1 MSTSGHLKFQG
12 TNRATFVGETSNIMF
27 DTTTTSL
34 GIGVTGTDHPSSNL
48 YITGNA
54 YISNSISVGGVL
66 TMGTVNV
73 VARHDLE
80 AVTAMGNTTPLTIE
94 FSNATTGIVT
104 TGNVEVGGELTVSG
118 NATVSS
124 NLTVSGNATVSS
136 NLTVSGN
143 ATVSSNLTVSGNV
156 EVSADTQV
164 QEYPPGI
171 LSDYETY
178 VPGHGVF
185 CIKHSGHHSSGPIL
199 NAFNKKAPV
208 GDFWYSDVNT
218 YGGANNL
225 YSGSDIAP
233 NGVSGEWMYMTLPY
247 HVDMKS
253 LQITAR
259 NGEPNSGP
267 KSGIIFGSADG
278 GNTWDQVGSWSD
290 KTSANHWLDG
300 GVASPAFTISSTKLL
315 NVIGF
320 VVTHGQG
327 SYAFTLGEIRFFGI
341 PRPTTLDKDSLSL
354 SRSLDVPRISRYDV
368 DTETPRP
375 EKLLVDFDTTVN
387 SSPTDISGKGNHG
400 AFGGSAYYSNADKA
414 FILANNPAAVS
425 SASTHYIRA
434 ELNNSETGNQYH
446 SVSLWFKVL
455 SGQNS
460 SWRSIFECGENPRS
474 GNSDISLYVPG
485 GDDKLVF
492 AHGGSSM
499 YTDTLT
505 NLYFQWHHVVLTYD
519 GANRKIYLDGTL
531 IKTQATTTWAGVAN
545 MTLHFGRNNHSNA
558 NEGCDCHISNF
569 KLYWQTALEASE
581 VQKLYRLGRTGRS
594 TVITDTS
601 IGIGKAPEAQLD
613 VRGVVNVEGLLQI
626 NNLNARRV
634 LIGYQKFEN
643 NGGTSWA
650 ATQTGWQNAWS
661 VNYVRKKAGSQIYVT
676 CDLCMAQA
684 MGSNGTVS
692 YRHIEGRLKVYD
704 QVTDRYSNATR
715 DWQRIDNSFH
725 EYQRQS
731 RIYYGPHTLP
741 GAQAGWTV
749 TVVAQVE
756 RSSGTGSLSSWGI
769 NIWSGRSVIEV
780 YETMEA

>member
-1 MSTSGHLKFQG
+1 MAFPSLKKPPQIVDMSTNGHLKFQG

-104 TGNVEVGGELTVSG
+104 TGNVEVGDELTVSG
-118 NATVSS
+118 NAT
-124 NLTVSGNATVSS
+124 LSS

-164 QEYPPGI
+164 QEYPPRSLHQYI
-171 LSDYETY
+171 THVE
-178 VPGHGVF
+178 GHGVF
-185 CIKHSGHHSSGPIL
+185 SVVASAELNQTGDNDRAWKLFTKIADADNYWTPANGGYDVSTGNATSASPSTNSTVGHWVQLELPYKIKLHSVKIAAGLSNRQAKDATVFGSNDGGSTWTS
-199 NAFNKKAPV
+199 V
-208 GDFWYSDVNT
+208 GGWTDNNVSDFSLVTFSMNNVGY
-218 YGGANNL
+218 YNL
-225 YSGSDIAP
+225 YRLVVTK
-233 NGVSGEWMYMTLPY
+233 N
-247 HVDMKS
+247 
-253 LQITAR
+253 
-259 NGEPNSGP
+259 
-267 KSGIIFGSADG
+267 G
-278 GNTWDQVGSWSD
+278 GNAALTLSELQLLG
-290 KTSANHWLDG
+290 T
-300 GVASPAFTISSTKLL
+300 PA
-315 NVIGF
+315 
-320 VVTHGQG
+320 
-327 SYAFTLGEIRFFGI
+327 
-341 PRPTTLDKDSLSL
+341 PTTLDKDSLSL
-354 SRSLDVPRISRYDV
+354 SRSLDVPRVSRYDV
-368 DTETPRP
+368 NTETPRP
-375 EKLLVDFDTTVN
+375 EKLVVDFDTTVN

-400 AFGGSAYYSNADKA
+400 VFGGSAYYSSADKA

-460 SWRSIFECGENPRS
+460 SWRAIFECGENPRS

-545 MTLHFGRNNHSNA
+545 MTLHFGKNNA
-558 NEGCDCHISNF
+558 TAGNEGCDCHISNF

-643 NGGTSWA
+643 AGGTSWA

-684 MGSNGTVS
+684 MGANGTVS
-692 YRHIEGRLKVYD
+692 YRHIDGRLKVYD
-704 QVTDRYSNATR
+704 QVTDRYSNSTR

-756 RSSGTGSLSSWGI
+756 RSSGTGNLTAWGI
-769 NIWSGRSVIEV
+769 NIWAGRSVIEV